1 MIHIRNSQHKKND
14 LRNFRGGNASCASR
28 AAGFPIYVAKS
39 SWLENILK
47 KKPNAFKH
55 YTLGPAK
62 SLP

>member
-1 MIHIRNSQHKKND
+1 MISGT
-14 LRNFRGGNASCASR
+14 FEGGGNASCVSR